1 METRVKIGIIGT
13 GDIYGAYVRG
23 CRVFDI
29 LEIAA
34 CADID
39 RRKAEAKAE
48 EFDIPRVC
56 SVEDLLADPEIQIAV
71 NLTVPKAHAEVSLAA
86 INAGKHVYSEKPLA
100 VTRRDGQKVLAA
112 AQEKGVLVGCAPD
125 TFLGGSQ
132 QTCRKLIDDGWIGEP
147 VAAVAFLPG
156 HGHGPES
163 WHPNPDFFYQAGAGP
178 VLDVGPYYITG
189 LIHLLGPV
197 KRVTGLARI
206 SFAERIATSE
216 LHRGRRIPV
225 EVPTHVT
232 GALDFVS
239 GPVGT
244 IILSF
249 DIWAANLPRIEVY
262 GSEGSLSATDPGAFR
277 GSVLIRRAGAEEW
290 SEMPLTHSA
299 EVGRGIGVAD
309 MAYAIA
315 HGRPHRASGELAYH
329 VLDVMQAFGE
339 SSETGRHIEITSRC
353 PRPAPLPL
361 GLMEGE
367 LDTWSQ

>member
-1 METRVKIGIIGT
+1 METKVKIGIIGT
-13 GDIYGAYVRG
+13 GNIFGAYARG
-23 CRVFDI
+23 CRAFDI

-48 EFDIPRVC
+48 EFDIARVC
-56 SVEDLLADPEIQIAV
+56 SVEDLLADREIQIIV
-71 NLTVPKAHAEVSLAA
+71 NLTVPKAHAEVSLAV
-86 INAGKHVYSEKPLA
+86 ISAGKNVYSEKPLA

-112 AQEKGVLVGCAPD
+112 AQEKGVRVGCAPD
-125 TFLGGSQ
+125 TFLGGGP

-163 WHPNPDFFYQAGAGP
+163 WHPNPDFFYQVGGGP
-178 VLDVGPYYITG
+178 MLDVGPYYLTG
-189 LIHLLGPV
+189 LINLLGPV
-197 KRVTGLARI
+197 KRVTGSARI
-206 SFAERIATSE
+206 SFPERIATSK

-239 GPVGT
+239 GPIAT
-244 IILSF
+244 IITSF
-249 DIWAANLPRIEVY
+249 DIWAANLPHFEVY
-262 GSEGSLSATDPGAFR
+262 GSEGTLSAHDPSLFGCR
-277 GSVLIRRAGAEEW
+277 VLVRRAGAEEW
-290 SEMPLTHSA
+290 SEMPLTHSSQ
-299 EVGRGIGVAD
+299 VGRGIGVAD

-315 HGRPHRASGELAYH
+315 SGRPHRASAEMAYH
-329 VLDVMQAFGE
+329 VLDIMQAFEE
-339 SSETGRHIEITSRC
+339 SSETGRHIEITSPC
-353 PRPAPLPL
+353 SRPAPLPL

-367 LDTWSQ
+367 MD